1 MKCWVLFK
9 LDDMRRIDWPDRLFW
24 QWTAFS
30 AGVVLL
36 WFGWPLAGVRYYG
49 LGVLALGFACL
60 VVGVV
65 VRPGPLGLLIA
76 LAALPLGV
84 TPLATYLL
92 LATI

>member
-1 MKCWVLFK
+1 
-9 LDDMRRIDWPDRLFW
+9 
-24 QWTAFS
+24 
-30 AGVVLL
+30 
-36 WFGWPLAGVRYYG
+36 

-76 LAALPLGV
+76 LAALPLEV